1 MKMDNSETPSMYR
14 RTLRAGLI
22 LGVIGVVTIIS
33 ASQLQM
39 IVMDSGV
46 SQVLLP
52 VFAAIYQLAG
62 VGCLPFSAA
71 LVSASL
77 VMRHMDAT
85 KASCHGSDEQQ
96 PRNGAGG

>member
-1 MKMDNSETPSMYR
+1 MSR

-33 ASQLQM
+33 ANQLQM
-39 IVMDSGV
+39 IAMDSGV

-52 VFAAIYQLAG
+52 IFAVFYQLAG

-77 VMRHMDAT
+77 VMRHLDA
-85 KASCHGSDEQQ
+85 ANADCRGSNEQR
-96 PRNGAGG
+96 PLNGAGG

>member
-1 MKMDNSETPSMYR
+1 MYR

-33 ASQLQM
+33 ANQLQL
-39 IVMDSGV
+39 IAMDSGA

-52 VFAAIYQLAG
+52 IFSAIYQLAG

-85 KASCHGSDEQQ
+85 RASCPGSNEQQ
-96 PRNGAGG
+96 PINGADS